1 MALVEDETCSNGH
14 STRERHSRDEISCP
28 DDWSK
33 MDKNEYLNAMSLSVS
48 DDTEILR
55 LLKGTLTDKIDSRE
69 MFMKGIDYSYYYEQ
83 EDGQ

>member
-1 MALVEDETCSNGH
+1 MKKLLAAQGIQPVS
-14 STRERHSRDEISCP
+14 HSRVEISCP

-48 DDTEILR
+48 DDTETLR
-55 LLKGTLTDKIDSRE
+55 LLKDTLTDEIDSRE

>member
-1 MALVEDETCSNGH
+1 MKLVA
-14 STRERHSRDEISCP
+14 P
-28 DDWSK
+28 DGWSK
-33 MDKNEYLNAMSLSVS
+33 MDKNEYLNAMCLSVS

-55 LLKGTLTDKIDSRE
+55 LLKGTLIDEIDSRE